1 MTQPHDSHSLRF
13 ESPVALVTGGSAGLG
28 TAIAQALLNRNYH
41 VLIVGRDSER
51 LRLTADRL
59 TSEEDRTD
67 SSAVRLHQYACDVT
81 NLDEVAKLAEFVS
94 DRFGRLDVLV
104 NVVGQ
109 SDRGLASEITLKRI
123 DELVRLNVHS
133 TVICTKALLPL
144 IRENRGSVVN
154 IGSLASKIPARYLGG
169 YCLAKHALCGW
180 TDQLSLEMR
189 QHNVHVGLVC
199 PGPIARQDAGH
210 RYDKL
215 LADDLPPEAAAPGGG
230 AKIKGLPP
238 QKVADAVVDC
248 IAKRKR
254 EVILPGKARLLI
266 ILRAIF
272 PDWGDRILLRM
283 TSGN

>member
-1 MTQPHDSHSLRF
+1 MTQPHDSPSLRF

-28 TAIAQALLNRNYH
+28 TAIARALLHQNYH

-59 TSEEDRTD
+59 ASEEKAAP
-67 SSAVRLHQYACDVT
+67 SAELHQYACDVT
-81 NLDEVAKLAEFVS
+81 NLDEVTKLAEFVS

-109 SDRGLASEITLKRI
+109 SDRGLASEITLQRI
-123 DELVRLNVHS
+123 DELVRMNVHS
-133 TVICTKALLPL
+133 AVICTEALLPL
-144 IRENRGSVVN
+144 IRENRGSVIN

-238 QKVADAVVDC
+238 QKVADAVIDC

-254 EVILPGKARLLI
+254 EIILPGKARLLI

-272 PDWGDRILLRM
+272 PAWGDRILLRM
-283 TSGN
+283 TSGK